1 MVGHSAAQRETVM
14 AEIPPGEAALPAASK
29 ITIDDESDDTESDTT
44 PAEIKAK
51 IERDVDELFKT
62 KTVEEMEVIE
72 KKLRG
77 DLETMDAEIARTIG
91 GSWKD
96 FMENSKDIDLI
107 TSNLQ
112 EIVDGFAVVRDTL
125 AELPEI
131 IRKNNEAME
140 ALRAPQEPEEFT
152 PEMATFAAGSRL
164 KYLVD
169 TPEKVWGALDERE
182 YAGAAMRYVAARDCV
197 AACVETSEPPH
208 LTRDEAFKKFPALR
222 QQPQALDS
230 LRAQIARAARKALES
245 PKQNRATIASA
256 LAASIVVEGMSA
268 ERALVLYLQ
277 TRRAWIRATLRRCGG
292 DDRVDRVAGA
302 LARVLAEPARAIA
315 AARACFLGGDV
326 QAQRSGGGESP
337 VVGGESPTPSDSPP
351 LVYARLDEGW
361 DETDVANVLFAGVVD
376 PRREAEAWRRVVDS
390 AKPARLS
397 RARVAALCEE
407 WLAGVASDALVATAE
422 KGFMG
427 GIRTVDDL
435 VRVESVARA
444 KAEAARMNEADNAA
458 CVDLLGRAADAWET
472 LAEEPTSHRARAL
485 LAATLGHGGLRTAV
499 DAALEAA
506 APPAPRSS
514 ALSPPAE
521 SAAMWGG
528 DGDESESAS
537 ESASKS
543 PRSALDFEAP
553 GGASR
558 DALVPAN
565 VAAARALAGKFA
577 SSLRRARGDA
587 LAIGTPQ
594 FANGRLKPRVGLDAP
609 ARESPRARLA
619 TLEAFVRGE
628 CHAGAMATAEFL
640 WKRLEAYEKDA
651 AAGDDVAAERCL
663 LVAQTAQ
670 FARLA
675 PEELGA
681 LMGPARDWNADA
693 VALAKQRRRAARS
706 SAKSNRFNLFGGG
719 SNQNAS
725 DNKNNNEED
734 PRLAE
739 SLAAFARVAHR
750 GFRAWAERFARTVGV
765 ELSRALPQDERLGS
779 REVPRDW
786 EEESGLGDES
796 GGDGKNEVSLR
807 LPALPSPYAL
817 GCLHAA
823 SSEALRCGGHL
834 MSADGIAALVRAT
847 AKECGGAYADFVQS
861 ATSTTDRLSERGV
874 LQAMFDLRFVMEVL
888 LGPGCMSG
896 GRGKAGDANDE
907 GDVLVAATRAER
919 TLAARLDPIDW
930 ATYESFL
937 WRNERRAYSRCA
949 TLLGL
954 LTQSHR
960 APAGADKVPPATS
973 SDAKAATPPPRF
985 TYLPVS
991 LPARAGKGGGKG
1003 DGSSVGAVD
1012 WSLAGFDRF
1021 GDPDETRGAGDEGGL
1036 LGKIGQGLGGWVRG
1050 VV

>member
-1 MVGHSAAQRETVM
+1 M

-62 KTVEEMEVIE
+62 KTVEEMEEIE

-96 FMENSKDIDLI
+96 FMENSKDVDLI

-112 EIVDGFAVVRDTL
+112 EIADGFAVVRDTL

-182 YAGAAMRYVAARDCV
+182 YAGAAMRYAASRDCV

-208 LTRDEAFKKFPALR
+208 LTRDEAHKKFPALR
-222 QQPQALDS
+222 QQPAALDS
-230 LRAQIARAARKALES
+230 LRGQIARAARKALES
-245 PKQNRATIASA
+245 PKAPRETLASA
-256 LAASIVVEGMSA
+256 LAASIIVEGMNA
-268 ERALVLYLQ
+268 ERSLVLYLQ
-277 TRRAWIRATLRRCGG
+277 TRRAWCRATLRRCGG
-292 DDRVDRVAGA
+292 DGAGVDRVAGA

-315 AARACFLGGDV
+315 SARACFLGG
-326 QAQRSGGGESP
+326 ESP
-337 VVGGESPTPSDSPP
+337 TGESPTGESPPPP

-376 PRREAEAWRRVVDS
+376 PRREVEAWRRVVES

-397 RARVAALCEE
+397 RARIAALCEE
-407 WLAGVASDALVATAE
+407 WLAGVASDVLVATTE

-435 VRVESVARA
+435 VSVESVARA
-444 KAEAARMNEADNAA
+444 KLAEKRPSADDVAA
-458 CVDLLGRAADAWET
+458 CVDLLGREVDAWAT
-472 LAEEPTSHRARAL
+472 LAEEPTSHRARTL
-485 LAATLGHGGLRTAV
+485 LSATLRHGGLRTAV
-499 DAALEAA
+499 DAALQAV
-506 APPAPRSS
+506 APPAPRTS

-521 SAAMWGG
+521 AAAMWGG
-528 DGDESESAS
+528 DWSGGDSPGSDWSGEQPP
-537 ESASKS
+537 SKS
-543 PRSALDFEAP
+543 PRSALDGP
-553 GGASR
+553 DRGVNASR
-558 DALVPAN
+558 DVAPAN

-577 SSLRRARGDA
+577 AALAAARGDA
-587 LAIGTPQ
+587 LAIGTPG
-594 FANGRLKPRVGLDAP
+594 GRLKLKPTFSISNPQRDAP
-609 ARESPRARLA
+609 RLA

-628 CHAGAMATAEFL
+628 CHAGAMATADFL

-693 VALAKQRRRAARS
+693 VALAKQRRRAAKS
-706 SAKSNRFNLFGGG
+706 SAKSNRFQLFG
-719 SNQNAS
+719 STNQNAS
-725 DNKNNNEED
+725 DKNNAAED

-739 SLAAFARVAHR
+739 SLAALARVAHR

-779 REVPRDW
+779 QEVPRDW
-786 EEESGLGDES
+786 EEESG
-796 GGDGKNEVSLR
+796 GDGGEVSLR

-834 MSADGIAALVRAT
+834 MSHDGIAALVRAT

-861 ATSTTDRLSERGV
+861 ATSTSDRLSERGV
-874 LQAMFDLRFVMEVL
+874 LQALFDLRFVMEVL
-888 LGPGCMSG
+888 LGPGCMGG
-896 GRGKAGDANDE
+896 GRGKAGGKVVGDANDE
-907 GDVLVAATRAER
+907 GDALVAAQRAER

-960 APAGADKVPPATS
+960 APAGAEKVPPATS
-973 SDAKAATPPPRF
+973 SDAKATTPPPRF

-991 LPARAGKGGGKG
+991 LPAARGKGGGKG
-1003 DGSSVGAVD
+1003 DGNVGAVD

-1021 GDPDETRGAGDEGGL
+1021 GEPDETRGAGDEGGL

>member
-1 MVGHSAAQRETVM
+1 M

-29 ITIDDESDDTESDTT
+29 ITIDDESDDTESDAT

-62 KTVEEMEVIE
+62 KTVEEMEEIE
-72 KKLRG
+72 KKLRR
-77 DLETMDAEIARTIG
+77 DVETADAEIARTIG

-125 AELPEI
+125 EELPEI

-152 PEMATFAAGSRL
+152 PERATFAAGSRL

-169 TPEKVWGALDERE
+169 TPEKVWGALDEHE

-197 AACVETSEPPH
+197 ASCVETSEPPH
-208 LTRDEAFKKFPALR
+208 LTRDEAFRKFPAFK
-222 QQPQALDS
+222 QQTQALDS

-245 PKQNRATIASA
+245 PKAPRATIASA
-256 LAASIVVEGMSA
+256 LAAAVVVEGMSA

-277 TRRAWIRATLRRCGG
+277 TRRAWIRATLRRCGDAVG
-292 DDRVDRVAGA
+292 VDRVAGA

-315 AARACFLGGDV
+315 AARACFLGG
-326 QAQRSGGGESP
+326 EPP
-337 VVGGESPTPSDSPP
+337 VGDGDSPP

-376 PRREAEAWRRVVDS
+376 PRREVEAWRRIVSS
-390 AKPARLS
+390 AKPSRLS
-397 RARVAALCEE
+397 RARVTALCEE

-444 KAEAARMNEADNAA
+444 KAEAARSSADEAAF
-458 CVDLLGRAADAWET
+458 VDVLGRAVDAWAT

-485 LAATLGHGGLRTAV
+485 LAATLGHGELRTAV
-499 DAALEAA
+499 DAALEAVE
-506 APPAPRSS
+506 PPAPRTS

-521 SAAMWGG
+521 ASAMWG
-528 DGDESESAS
+528 DPTRGDESESARLGVAH
-537 ESASKS
+537 ASKS
-543 PRSALDFEAP
+543 PRSALDFDRGE
-553 GGASR
+553 ASR
-558 DALVPAN
+558 DVAPAN
-565 VAAARALAGKFA
+565 VAAARALAGQFA
-577 SSLRRARGDA
+577 AALAAARRDA
-587 LAIGTPQ
+587 LAVGTQTHHQP
-594 FANGRLKPRVGLDAP
+594 GTTRLAP
-609 ARESPRARLA
+609 ARDAPRDAPRLA

-628 CHAGAMATAEFL
+628 CHAGAMATADYL
-640 WKRLEAYEKDA
+640 WKRLEAHEKDA

-663 LVAQTAQ
+663 LVAQTA
-670 FARLA
+670 RLA
-675 PEELGA
+675 RREAREELGA

-693 VALAKQRRRAARS
+693 ATLAKQRRRAARS
-706 SAKSNRFNLFGGG
+706 SARSTARFQLFGG
-719 SNQNAS
+719 SDQNAS
-725 DNKNNNEED
+725 SDKNTAED

-739 SLAAFARVAHR
+739 SLAALARVAHR

-779 REVPRDW
+779 QEVPRDW
-786 EEESGLGDES
+786 EEEEA
-796 GGDGKNEVSLR
+796 GGGGGGEVSLR

-834 MSADGIAALVRAT
+834 MSRDGIAALVRAT

-861 ATSTTDRLSERGV
+861 ATSTSDRLSERGV
-874 LQAMFDLRFVMEVL
+874 LQAMFDLRFVMEAL
-888 LGPGCMSG
+888 LGPGCMG
-896 GRGKAGDANDE
+896 GRGKAGGVVGDANDE

-954 LTQSHR
+954 LTQSHG
-960 APAGADKVPPATS
+960 APAGAEKVPPATS
-973 SDAKAATPPPRF
+973 SDAKATTPPPRF

-991 LPARAGKGGGKG
+991 LPAARGKGGGKG
-1003 DGSSVGAVD
+1003 DGSVGAVD

-1021 GDPDETRGAGDEGGL
+1021 GEPDETRGAGDEGGL
-1036 LGKIGQGLGGWVRG
+1036 LGKIGQGLGGGVRG

>member
-1 MVGHSAAQRETVM
+1 M

-29 ITIDDESDDTESDTT
+29 ITIDDESDDTESDAT

-62 KTVEEMEVIE
+62 KTVEEMEEIE
-72 KKLRG
+72 KKLRR
-77 DLETMDAEIARTIG
+77 DVETADAEIARTIG

-152 PEMATFAAGSRL
+152 PERATFAAGSRL

-197 AACVETSEPPH
+197 VSCVETSEPPH

-222 QQPQALDS
+222 QQTQALDS

-245 PKQNRATIASA
+245 PQAPRATIASA
-256 LAASIVVEGMSA
+256 LAAAVVVEGMSA

-277 TRRAWIRATLRRCGG
+277 TRRAWIRATLRRCGDAVG
-292 DDRVDRVAGA
+292 VDRVAGA

-315 AARACFLGGDV
+315 AARACFLGG
-326 QAQRSGGGESP
+326 GGDS
-337 VVGGESPTPSDSPP
+337 VGASPP
-351 LVYARLDEGW
+351 LVYARLDEGR

-376 PRREAEAWRRVVDS
+376 PSREVEAWRRVHRDS
-390 AKPARLS
+390 AKPVRLP
-397 RARVAALCEE
+397 RARVTALCEE
-407 WLAGVASDALVATAE
+407 WLAGVASDVLVATKE

-435 VRVESVARA
+435 VSVESVARA
-444 KAEAARMNEADNAA
+444 EAEAARSSADEAAF
-458 CVDLLGRAADAWET
+458 VDVLGRAADAWAT

-499 DAALEAA
+499 DAALEAV
-506 APPAPRSS
+506 APPAPRTS

-521 SAAMWGG
+521 ASATWG
-528 DGDESESAS
+528 DPTTRGDESESGRSGVDRAS
-537 ESASKS
+537 ES
-543 PRSALDFEAP
+543 PRSGE
-553 GGASR
+553 ASR
-558 DALVPAN
+558 DVAPAN
-565 VAAARALAGKFA
+565 VAAARALAGEFA
-577 SSLRRARGDA
+577 AALAAARRAA
-587 LAIGTPQ
+587 LKFDGSKPTNSTRTRQPGTT
-594 FANGRLKPRVGLDAP
+594 RLGPVPTNRDAP
-609 ARESPRARLA
+609 RLA
-619 TLEAFVRGE
+619 TLEAHVRGE
-628 CHAGAMATAEFL
+628 CHAGAMATADFL
-640 WKRLEAYEKDA
+640 WKRLEAHEKDA

-663 LVAQTAQ
+663 LVAQTARLTRRE
-670 FARLA
+670 AR
-675 PEELGA
+675 EELGA
-681 LMGPARDWNADA
+681 LMGPARDWHADA
-693 VALAKQRRRAARS
+693 ATLAKQRRRAARS
-706 SAKSNRFNLFGGG
+706 SAKSNRFQLFG

-725 DNKNNNEED
+725 DINTTAED

-739 SLAAFARVAHR
+739 SLAALARVAHR

-779 REVPRDW
+779 QEVPRDW
-786 EEESGLGDES
+786 EEEEA
-796 GGDGKNEVSLR
+796 GGDGGEVSFR

-834 MSADGIAALVRAT
+834 MPRDGIAALVRAT

-861 ATSTTDRLSERGV
+861 ATSTSDRLSERGV
-874 LQAMFDLRFVMEVL
+874 LQAMFDLRFVMEAL
-888 LGPGCMSG
+888 LGPGCMG
-896 GRGKAGDANDE
+896 GRGKAGGKVGDANDE

-954 LTQSHR
+954 LTQSHG
-960 APAGADKVPPATS
+960 APAGAEKVPSATS
-973 SDAKAATPPPRF
+973 SDAKATTPPPRF

-991 LPARAGKGGGKG
+991 LPAARGKGGGKG
-1003 DGSSVGAVD
+1003 DGSVGAVD

-1021 GDPDETRGAGDEGGL
+1021 GEPDETRGAGDEGGL